1 MNRKILKKSKIKL
14 YEILIT
20 IIIASVTA
28 TNFIKNFL
36 RSFLLLSFINNQDRD
51 IISNIIH

>member
-28 TNFIKNFL
+28 TNFIKNLL
-36 RSFLLLSFINNQDRD
+36 RSFLLMSFINNQDRD
-51 IISNIIH
+51 NIRNFIY